1 MREHP
6 LTGVLFP
13 VCDGKRH
20 GYGLRVFSTGV
31 QYEGQWELD
40 QMQVPARRVVS
51 CRVVSCRIVAT
62 LHHCSRAPDPCP
74 LDVPSRPVTQVRV
87 TRGLAQP
94 PPPAQ
99 RSTASA

>member
-40 QMQVPARRVVS
+40 QMQVPA
-51 CRVVSCRIVAT
+51 CRVVACRGVST
-62 LHHCSRAPDPCP
+62 LHHCSLEPDPCP
-74 LDVPSRPVTQVRV
+74 LDVPSR
-87 TRGLAQP
+87 
-94 PPPAQ
+94 
-99 RSTASA
+99 RSA